1 MREIKFRGR
10 DIESGKYVC
19 GDLDTAP
26 NMWTIWKIFDG
37 NCLDVWRVR
46 PESVRQLV
54 ARTKRGRE
62 IYEGDKV
69 KLPNGEIITAEL
81 KSNLEAYQCAGETKL
96 MF

>member
-10 DIESGKYVC
+10 DIESGKFVY

-26 NMWTIWKIFDG
+26 NMCLIWKVFDE

-69 KLPNGEIITAEL
+69 KLPNGQIITAQL
-81 KSNLEAYQCAGETKL
+81 KSNLEELECLGGIEL

>member
-19 GDLDTAP
+19 GDLDTTRDLMA
-26 NMWTIWKIFDG
+26 IWEIMSEDG
-37 NCLDVWRVR
+37 YNVWRVR

-69 KLPNGEIITAEL
+69 KLPNGQIITAEL